1 MHKMLTL
8 LLFSA
13 AVSLASVVRA
23 QTDVSASVYGVFT
36 GISDGNTVT
45 QSPSNAAG
53 ALFEVR
59 HIKNPLV
66 GFERRMRSTAP
77 IRPYTG
83 DIAATCG
90 VPCGSIRSFPTT
102 HVPANAHEITADWVA
117 SFRLLNLRPFLLAGG
132 GLLLNVPAAAQS
144 TGGNTT
150 PTQTQT
156 KGVLVYGG
164 GLDYGL
170 LPPLA

>member
-1 MHKMLTL
+1 MLTL

-66 GFERRMRSTAP
+66 GFETTYAFNRANQTYAG
-77 IRPYTG
+77 Y
-83 DIAATCG
+83 IAATAEFPVAAF
-90 VPCGSIRSFPTT
+90 VPSPPPTYPQTRTRSQPTGLRRSGS
-102 HVPANAHEITADWVA
+102 
-117 SFRLLNLRPFLLAGG
+117 
-132 GLLLNVPAAAQS
+132 
-144 TGGNTT
+144 
-150 PTQTQT
+150 
-156 KGVLVYGG
+156 
-164 GLDYGL
+164 
-170 LPPLA
+170 